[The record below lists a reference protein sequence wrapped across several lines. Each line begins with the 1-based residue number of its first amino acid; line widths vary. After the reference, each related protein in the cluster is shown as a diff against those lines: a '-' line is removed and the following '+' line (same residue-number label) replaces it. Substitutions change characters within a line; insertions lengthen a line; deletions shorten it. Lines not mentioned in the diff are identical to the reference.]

1 MSQPTQQQRGF
12 GFSGVGA
19 AAAAAAPSPRG
30 MPMAAGAAGPRRLA
44 VQQKQKQPALVP
56 PPPTQQQTQGFG
68 GVGGAGAAALVVGS
82 SSSAR
87 GMAAAAAA
95 EWMAHEDA
103 WRACN
108 RDFATPFASVEDAI
122 SRLLPY
128 HVFAEYEED
137 EIYVEDQPPAKDKS
151 SVQEWDDDHEAEAI
165 RMAEEF
171 EKQVVTF
178 NVAVL
183 KSAAGAAR
191 AEERLMVENL
201 LLAYERR
208 QSEHVRAL
216 VRQQQLVALQKQQ
229 QMMAEQRQQQQQMMA
244 ALQQRQQPATIM
256 PAQGHP
262 DAMDLFLDAYAAGEQ
277 SAYSWMT
284 AAHAVPQPQSQP
296 RQQQPDA

>member
-1 MSQPTQQQRGF
+1 MVNGYVESSLLWNIVADPTLK
-12 GFSGVGA
+12 FSYG
-19 AAAAAAPSPRG
+19 
-30 MPMAAGAAGPRRLA
+30 
-44 VQQKQKQPALVP
+44 
-56 PPPTQQQTQGFG
+56 
-68 GVGGAGAAALVVGS
+68 
-82 SSSAR
+82 
-87 GMAAAAAA
+87 
-95 EWMAHEDA
+95 
-103 WRACN
+103 
-108 RDFATPFASVEDAI
+108 
-122 SRLLPY
+122 RLLPY

-137 EIYVEDQPPAKDKS
+137 EIYAEDQPPVKDTS
-151 SVQEWDDDHEAEAI
+151 SVQEWDDDRKAEAI

-178 NVAVL
+178 NVAVR

-201 LLAYERR
+201 LLADEQR

-229 QMMAEQRQQQQQMMA
+229 QQQMMAEQRQQQHQMMA

-256 PAQGHP
+256 PAQGNP
-262 DAMDLFLDAYAAGEQ
+262 GATDLFLDAYAAGEQ

-284 AAHAVPQPQSQP
+284 APHAVPQP